1 MRAGPDEGS
10 VELTRDLGFWDVTLI
25 GVGAMIGAGIFV
37 LVGSAAGRAG
47 PALVLAFVINGIV
60 AVLTALVYAELG
72 SAIPAAGGSYVFI
85 RQALPA
91 VFGFMAGWMSWFAHA
106 VAGSLYA
113 LGFGSFTVEILRVG
127 GFELT
132 EWGIFAGMA
141 SHAPEVALGILIGL
155 FFFWINFR
163 GASETGLAG
172 AIVTVAKI
180 AVILIFVAG
189 GMWVL
194 LQNPERLVAF
204 EPFAP
209 NGLSGVFLAMG
220 ITYVAFEGF
229 EVIVQAGEEVKDPKR
244 TIPRAVITAMVIVIP
259 IYLLVSITLVAAIDP
274 PPGEPNTWTWLGQVK
289 ELGLARAAEQ
299 VVPYGNLVILLGGLL
314 STMSALNATT
324 FSSTRVSFAMGR
336 DHFLPPFFGKIHSRT
351 RTPHVALAATGGL
364 ILFML
369 VALPLESVAASA
381 SLMFLLLF
389 LMVNFSSVFIRRRF
403 GDKLAYGYL
412 TPFFP
417 AVPILAVLIQLV
429 LANYM
434 LHFGTDVLVTAAVWL
449 GLGATIY
456 FTYARHQKHAKIPTP
471 VVVEERPVMESAYK
485 APPVVLPIA
494 RPEGAELL
502 IRTAT
507 SVAKLLDRRVLMLH
521 VVTVPEQLPLRAGNE
536 LVPAARAEMQNA
548 LDLARAEGVDV
559 EMLIRLAHDPAVA
572 MLKTLE
578 ASRADYCILGWR
590 GTGRGPNRI
599 LGSNLD
605 QVLKEANCNFVV
617 MQEPQGPV
625 DRILLPSSNP
635 DQGALAFAVSY
646 ALARTLGARSIEV
659 LTLFP
664 ENAGEEAVERFMP
677 QMAEALSSSAG
688 IGGEDWPD
696 WKEAVAVDGVQVSLR
711 PHRTDSTMDELE
723 AESLEYDLMVLGA
736 GPGGLLGRE
745 VLGRFT
751 WALANRS
758 ACPVVAVRWRAAP
771 LRFQVQSFF
780 DFFRDDGK
788 FLAQETEEEEL
799 HGTA

>member
-1 MRAGPDEGS
+1 MRAGSGDGS

-37 LVGSAAGRAG
+37 LVGSAAGHAG

-72 SAIPAAGGSYVFI
+72 SAIPSAGGSYIFI

-91 VFGFMAGWMSWFAHA
+91 LFGFMAGWMSWFAHA

-127 GFELT
+127 GIELT
-132 EWGIFAGMA
+132 RWGVFAGMA
-141 SHAPEVALGILIGL
+141 AHTPAVLLGILVGL
-155 FFFWINFR
+155 FFFYINFR

-172 AIVTVAKI
+172 AVVTVAKI
-180 AVILIFVAG
+180 AVILVFVG
-189 GMWVL
+189 GGLWVL
-194 LQNPERLVAF
+194 LRNPERLATF
-204 EPFAP
+204 QPFAP
-209 NGLSGVFLAMG
+209 NGLGGVFLAMG

-244 TIPRAVITAMVIVIP
+244 TIPRAVITAMIIVIP
-259 IYLLVSITLVAAIDP
+259 IYLLVSITLLGAIDP

-299 VVPYGNLVILLGGLL
+299 VVPYGNLVILVGGLL

-336 DHFLPPFFGKIHSRT
+336 DHFLPPIFGRIHRTT
-351 RTPHVALAATGGL
+351 RTPHVALGATGAL

-369 VALPLESVAASA
+369 VALPLESVAAAA

-389 LMVNFSSVFIRRRF
+389 LMVNLSSVFIRRRF

-417 AVPILAVLIQLV
+417 AVPVLAVLIQLV
-429 LANYM
+429 LVRHM
-434 LHFGTDVLVTAAVWL
+434 LHFGADVLVTAVVWL
-449 GLGATIY
+449 GLGATVY
-456 FTYARHQKHAKIPTP
+456 VTYSRHQKHAKIPTP
-471 VVVEERPVMESAYK
+471 VVVEERPVLEYSYA
-485 APPVVLPIA
+485 APPVVLPLA
-494 RPEGAELL
+494 LPQGAEHL
-502 IRTAT
+502 IRTAAGL
-507 SVAKLLDRRVLMLH
+507 AKLMDRRVLMLH
-521 VVTVPEQLPLRAGNE
+521 VVTVPGQLPLRAGNE
-536 LVPAARAEMQNA
+536 LVPDARDEMQNA
-548 LDLARAEGVDV
+548 LDLARSEGVDA
-559 EMLIRLAHDPAVA
+559 EMLIRLAHDASVA
-572 MLKTLE
+572 MVKTLD
-578 ASRADYCILGWR
+578 ASDADFCVLGWR
-590 GTGRGPNRI
+590 RVSRGPNRI

-605 QVLKEANCNFVV
+605 RVLREANCNFVV
-617 MQEPQGPV
+617 MQEPRGRV
-625 DRILLPSSNP
+625 DRILLPTSNP
-635 DQGALAFAVSY
+635 DQGPLALAVSY
-646 ALARTLGARSIEV
+646 ALARTLEASHIDV

-664 ENAGEEAVERFMP
+664 KRATDEAVDNFMP
-677 QMAEALSSSAG
+677 QMAAAFSESADIDLGPWSDWRTPMSLNG
-688 IGGEDWPD
+688 I
-696 WKEAVAVDGVQVSLR
+696 QISLR
-711 PHRTDSTMDELE
+711 PLRTDSTMDELE
-723 AESLEYDLMVLGA
+723 AQSLDYDLMVLGA

-751 WALANRS
+751 WTLANRS

-780 DFFRDDGK
+780 DFFRDDGEPVVGGPEDVSRG
-788 FLAQETEEEEL
+788 AS
-799 HGTA
+799 